1 MIDWKK
7 WKRNKML
14 TLLSSIFGIFS
25 GLLPGLLRM
34 WERRY
39 EQKHEL
45 DMLRTRLEG
54 MAKGVELTTMAE
66 DGRSLVREG
75 IDLRSHDRY
84 LTGSNSIETLRAS
97 VRPVIT
103 YSFFG
108 LFVLIKVVII
118 VKLYF
123 MQGVAP
129 DQILSAVWGE
139 EETVLLAAV
148 LSFWFGSRITTKLE
162 ELDIKRQSLNQR

>member
-1 MIDWKK
+1 
-7 WKRNKML
+7 ML
-14 TLLSSIFGIFS
+14 TLLSSIFGIVS

-54 MAKGVELTTMAE
+54 MARGVEIVANVE
-66 DGRSLVREG
+66 DGRTMVLEGQSLRDH
-75 IDLRSHDRY
+75 DLA
-84 LTGSNSIETLRAS
+84 LTGDSPIETLRAS

-108 LFVLIKVVII
+108 LFVFIKLAALIYMLMANVPT
-118 VKLYF
+118 
-123 MQGVAP
+123 GE
-129 DQILSAVWGE
+129 ILKTIWGQ

-162 ELDIKRQSLNQR
+162 ELDIKRMNIRKE

>member
-1 MIDWKK
+1 
-7 WKRNKML
+7 ML
-14 TLLSSIFGIFS
+14 TLLSSIFGIVS

-39 EQKHEL
+39 EQRHEL

-54 MAKGVELTTMAE
+54 MAKGVEIVANVE
-66 DGRSLVREG
+66 DGRTLVREG
-75 IDLRSHDRY
+75 DSLRTHDLA
-84 LTGSNSIETLRAS
+84 LTGDSPIETLRAS

-108 LFVLIKVVII
+108 LFCFIKAAALIKM
-118 VKLYF
+118 L
-123 MQGVAP
+123 
-129 DQILSAVWGE
+129 ILQVPTSEILTTIWGQ

-162 ELDIKRQSLNQR
+162 ELDIKRMNINNKNN

>member
-1 MIDWKK
+1 
-7 WKRNKML
+7 ML
-14 TLLSSIFGIFS
+14 TLLSSIFGIVT

-54 MAKGVELTTMAE
+54 LAKGIELQTSVE
-66 DGRSLVREG
+66 DGRTLYNEG
-75 IDLRSHDRY
+75 VDLRAHDLA
-84 LTGSNSIETLRAS
+84 LTDGSPIETLRAS

-108 LFVLIKVVII
+108 LFVFIKLAALIYMLMANVPT
-118 VKLYF
+118 
-123 MQGVAP
+123 GE
-129 DQILSAVWGE
+129 ILKTIWGE

-162 ELDIKRQSLNQR
+162 ELNIKRLNVRKNNQ

>member
-1 MIDWKK
+1 
-7 WKRNKML
+7 ML

-39 EQKHEL
+39 DQKHEL
-45 DMLRTRLEG
+45 EMLRTRLEG
-54 MAKGVELTTMAE
+54 MAKGVELTSGVE

-84 LTGSNSIETLRAS
+84 LTGNDNIETLRAS

-103 YSFFG
+103 YAFFG
-108 LFVLIKVVII
+108 LFVLIKVVVI

-123 MQGVAP
+123 MNVPP
-129 DQILSAVWGE
+129 DQMLKAIWGE

-162 ELDIKRQSLNQR
+162 ELDIKRQSLNQRRT

>member
-1 MIDWKK
+1 
-7 WKRNKML
+7 
-14 TLLSSIFGIFS
+14 
-25 GLLPGLLRM
+25 M

-45 DMLRTRLEG
+45 EMLRTRLEG
-54 MAKGVELTTMAE
+54 MAKGVELTSTVE
-66 DGRSLVREG
+66 DGRNLVREG
-75 IDLRSHDRY
+75 IDLRIHDRY
-84 LTGSNSIETLRAS
+84 LIGSNSIETLRAS

-108 LFVLIKVVII
+108 LFCFVKVAAILIM
-118 VKLYF
+118 LGG
-123 MQGVAP
+123 GVP
-129 DQILSAVWGE
+129 VGDMLNTIWGE

-162 ELDIKRQSLNQR
+162 ELNIKKQTLNQVK

>member
-1 MIDWKK
+1 
-7 WKRNKML
+7 ML
-14 TLLSSIFGIFS
+14 TLLSSIFGILT
-25 GLLPGLLRM
+25 GLLPGLVRL

-45 DMLRTRLEG
+45 EMLKVRLEG
-54 MAKGVELTTMAE
+54 MAKGVEINAGVE

-75 IDLRSHDRY
+75 MDLRNHDRY
-84 LTGSNSIETLRAS
+84 LSGNSRIETLRAS

-108 LFVLIKVVII
+108 LFCLIKIAAIIKMMSMNVPVNEMITVI
-118 VKLYF
+118 
-123 MQGVAP
+123 
-129 DQILSAVWGE
+129 WGQE
-139 EETVLLAAV
+139 EIVLLAAV

-162 ELDIKRQSLNQR
+162 ELDIKKETLKRGM